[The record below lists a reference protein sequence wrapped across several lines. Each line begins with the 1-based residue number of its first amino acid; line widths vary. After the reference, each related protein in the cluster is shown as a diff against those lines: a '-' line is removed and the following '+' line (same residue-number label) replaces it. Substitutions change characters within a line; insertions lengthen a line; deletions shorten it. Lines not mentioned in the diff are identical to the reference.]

1 MLETSEMEKMNTNE
15 VGKDVLAQAE
25 KSQDIAAGLNKE
37 SKLQGCDVPYP
48 RKSDCV
54 LERDNDTIRAFGSQ
68 AYSPIDTLISWH
80 NAIREEL
87 IKFTQAV
94 EELRSLG
101 IEYLPIFSEHLQFL
115 AEICIF
121 HR

>member
-54 LERDNDTIRAFGSQ
+54 L
-68 AYSPIDTLISWH
+68 
-80 NAIREEL
+80 
-87 IKFTQAV
+87 
-94 EELRSLG
+94 
-101 IEYLPIFSEHLQFL
+101 
-115 AEICIF
+115 
-121 HR
+121 